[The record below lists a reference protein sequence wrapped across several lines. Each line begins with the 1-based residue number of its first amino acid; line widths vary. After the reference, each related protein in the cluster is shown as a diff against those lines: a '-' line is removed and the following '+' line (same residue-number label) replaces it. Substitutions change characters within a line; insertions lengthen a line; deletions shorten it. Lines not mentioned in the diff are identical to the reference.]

1 MPSLKEMTSKPP
13 VWENC
18 LQKEYQTLSMGYPDF
33 QQLREAEE
41 FK

>member
-18 LQKEYQTLSMGYPDF
+18 LQKESQTLSMGYLDL